1 MTRSDGT
8 YQAVLDRIE
17 DDLAVFLVEDEATQ
31 LEYSLEE
38 LSEYDVELS
47 EGDIV
52 EVAIQDGELIAITPE
67 VRETQSRRDR
77 MRDKFDRLAERPPDR
92 DHE

>member
-92 DHE
+92 NEE

>member
-67 VRETQSRRDR
+67 VQETQSRLDR

>member
-8 YQAVLDRIE
+8 YQAVLDRVE
-17 DDLAVFLVEDEATQ
+17 DDLAVFLVEDEGTQ
-31 LEYSLEE
+31 LEYSLAE
-38 LSEYDVELS
+38 LSEYDVEIS

-52 EVAIQDGELIAITPE
+52 EVAIQDGELIAITPD
-67 VRETQSRRDR
+67 VQETQSRRDR

>member
-67 VRETQSRRDR
+67 IRETQSRRDR